1 MADDIDKI
9 IESSEFL
16 EWLEKEWNDAF
27 CNMSIRETITQ
38 LGLTKQEAV
47 EKFKKE

>member
-1 MADDIDKI
+1 MAEDIDKI
-9 IESSEFL
+9 LESSEFL

-27 CNMSIRETITQ
+27 CCMSTIETISE
-38 LGLTKQEAV
+38 LGMTKQEAV